1 MAKKKQQIPK
11 YIQAKIKRPQYKVG
25 DAVCIRWL
33 GQIKYGIVERIYE
46 RNEEARYMVNAGGT
60 KYPCGIQI
68 KEYRSPTADAG
79 FVINDSG
86 ESEESI
92 RRKATT
98 TNKRVVK
105 NTGGTVIRN
114 TDKGQVSGTDVS
126 DTDSTDAG
134 TQRSKTTS
142 RKASNK
148 PSTTGTKRTASKTKS
163 TTKKS
168 KSKKLDNAIQKQKD
182 FLSGFTKDKDE

>member
-1 MAKKKQQIPK
+1 MAKRKKQQIPK

-68 KEYRSPTADAG
+68 KEYRSPNAEAG
-79 FVINDSG
+79 FVIHDSG
-86 ESEESI
+86 ESAESI

-105 NTGGTVIRN
+105 NAGGTTVRN
-114 TDKGQVSGTDVS
+114 TDKGQVSGTNVS
-126 DTDSTDAG
+126 DTDSADAG
-134 TQRSKTTS
+134 KSRPKTTS
-142 RKASNK
+142 RKTSNK
-148 PSTTGTKRTASKTKS
+148 PGTTGSKRTASKTKS
-163 TTKKS
+163 TARKS
-168 KSKKLDNAIQKQKD
+168 KNSELDSAIQKQKD
-182 FLSGFTKDKDE
+182 FLSGFTKKE